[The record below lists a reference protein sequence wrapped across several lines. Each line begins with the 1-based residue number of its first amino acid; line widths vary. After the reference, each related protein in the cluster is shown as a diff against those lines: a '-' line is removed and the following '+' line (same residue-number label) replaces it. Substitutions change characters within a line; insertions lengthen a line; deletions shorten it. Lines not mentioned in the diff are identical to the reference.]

1 MVWFIKTGVVYS
13 IKFEVIMMGEWIKRI
28 QHFFEKYA
36 FGVCTRLGEKLGIAT
51 SSIRLFFIY
60 ASFLTLG
67 SPVILYLVLAFVM
80 NIRRHLRRRS
90 TIWDY

>member
-1 MVWFIKTGVVYS
+1 
-13 IKFEVIMMGEWIKRI
+13 MGEMVKRI
-28 QHFFEKYA
+28 QRFFEEHA

-60 ASFLTLG
+60 ASFLTFG
-67 SPVILYLVLAFVM
+67 SPVIVYLGLAFIM
-80 NIRRHLRRRS
+80 NIRRHLRRRR

>member
-1 MVWFIKTGVVYS
+1 MTEVV
-13 IKFEVIMMGEWIKRI
+13 KRV
-28 QHFFEKYA
+28 QLFFEEHA

-60 ASFLTLG
+60 ASFLTFG
-67 SPVILYLVLAFVM
+67 SPIIVYLGLAFIM
-80 NIRRHLRRRS
+80 NMRRHMRRRS

>member
-1 MVWFIKTGVVYS
+1 MEGIVR
-13 IKFEVIMMGEWIKRI
+13 RI
-28 QHFFEKYA
+28 QSFFEEHA

-60 ASFLTLG
+60 TSFLTFG
-67 SPVILYLVLAFVM
+67 SPVLVYLGLAFIM
-80 NIRRHLRRRS
+80 NMRRHLRRRT